1 MQFRSVEAAPRSVN
15 NNEDNKIKI
24 KIKIKM
30 VME

>member
-24 KIKIKM
+24 KIKM